1 MSPFFAT
8 QHSGMKILNRP
19 HRSRFSHLSRFNGAL
34 SLAAAALGVLVVSM
48 LTGLAFA
55 AWTANGPAL
64 LNALAASGLSW
75 CL

>member
-1 MSPFFAT
+1 MSTSFAT
-8 QHSGMKILNRP
+8 QHSGMKTQARP
-19 HRSRFSHLSRFNGAL
+19 HEARSRGAL
-34 SLAAAALGVLVVSM
+34 NLVAAALGMIVVSM

-55 AWTANGPAL
+55 AWTSNGPAL

>member
-1 MSPFFAT
+1 
-8 QHSGMKILNRP
+8 MKIQARP
-19 HRSRFSHLSRFNGAL
+19 HRSRFPHLSRFNGAL
-34 SLAAAALGVLVVSM
+34 SLAAAALGMILVSM

-55 AWTANGPAL
+55 AWTSNGPAL